1 MKLAEALLE
10 RKNIKEQINILKERA
25 KKDVRI
31 QEGDEPNE
39 LPEKLVGEIETLA
52 GRLEQLVV
60 AINKTNNN
68 TALPQG
74 QSLME
79 AIARRDMLKLRYQVV
94 KDLVDAAS
102 PERDLWRQTRSEVK
116 FKPTIVIAD
125 WRRRADSLAGEYREL
140 DNLIQA
146 ANWSAELVQD

>member
-1 MKLAEALLE
+1 MKLAEMLLE
-10 RKNIKEQINILKERA
+10 RKSIKEQISTLKERA
-25 KKDVRI
+25 KQDVRI

-39 LPEKLVGEIETLA
+39 LPEKLLGEIEELVD
-52 GRLEQLVV
+52 RLEQLVV
-60 AINKTNNN
+60 AINKANNN
-68 TALPQG
+68 TLLPQG

-102 PERDLWRQTRSEVK
+102 PERDSWRQTKTEVK
-116 FKPTIVIAD
+116 FKPTIVVAD
-125 WRRRADSLAGEYREL
+125 WRRRADSLAKEYREL

-146 ANWSAELVQD
+146 ANWSADLVQE